1 MKKPIKKTLV
11 VKFMKA
17 YSLVMGTAME
27 DHCKTIDIAEQDACD
42 PIDRTFFNY
51 YDGISVVYDYTK
63 ADPFWQSGK
72 IRTPQ
77 NVRNSW
83 KKNKIPTDMLIYE

>member
-51 YDGISVVYDYTK
+51 YDGISVVYDYPGR
-63 ADPFWQSGK
+63 AYGRLCD
-72 IRTPQ
+72 R
-77 NVRNSW
+77 RNGRNNCF
-83 KKNKIPTDMLIYE
+83 KGVQL